1 MKAAAT
7 LTNHSQGISNQEKGF
22 GPFLLGVAGVF
33 AGITKY
39 NMSDDFNK
47 PEYLSDED
55 PEKNYDYLRQD
66 HGGTITNHNG
76 VADALLKNDA
86 LYNAMKG
93 DWTRTAWSGSNNI
106 KTTTGRED
114 GKFYI
119 KREQVNAEAVAERC
133 RLYREASEAGH
144 PDPLAP
150 VMPDGKLGY
159 KWMDL
164 PNVVSIRISDQY
176 FGGMP
181 WAALKNDRTLKA
193 QFYRVV
199 QQEYPQYVCY
209 PGGRLPIPIDVPYP
223 SKVGQQKFFK
233 GHTL

>member
-1 MKAAAT
+1 MWDT
-7 LTNHSQGISNQEKGF
+7 LN
-22 GPFLLGVAGVF
+22 
-33 AGITKY
+33 ITMTQDI
-39 NMSDDFNK
+39 NR
-47 PEYLSDED
+47 PEYLSEED
-55 PEKNYDYLRQD
+55 HERNLDYWRQD
-66 HGGTITNHNG
+66 HGGVVTNHNG
-76 VADALLKNDA
+76 VADQLLKNDD
-86 LYNAMKG
+86 LYRRMKG
-93 DWTRTAWSGSNNI
+93 DWSRTDWNASHNI
-106 KTTTGRED
+106 RTTTGRED

-119 KREQVNAEAVAERC
+119 RREQMNTDAVAERC

-150 VMPDGKLGY
+150 IMPDGKLGY

-181 WAALKNDRTLKA
+181 WAAIKHDRTLKA

-209 PGGRLPIPIDVPYP
+209 PGGKLPIPVDVPYP
-223 SKVGQQKFFK
+223 ARVGQQKFFK
-233 GHTL
+233 GH